1 MSARRIAVVLL
12 AGAAA
17 LLGDRG
23 RVVAHDVADLEF
35 VPKLDRFA
43 LAAAYRR
50 GGEVERA
57 NLEAAMLPIPGADEG
72 AVQLLR
78 DLDGDGDP
86 DEIHFHLE
94 VIEIQ
99 SGSYLGED
107 DIVRYEDVYDRIQ
120 EIKRK

>member
-1 MSARRIAVVLL
+1 MF
-12 AGAAA
+12 AGA
-17 LLGDRG
+17 G
-23 RVVAHDVADLEF
+23 RVGAHDPADLEF

-57 NLEAAMLPIPGADEG
+57 NLEASMLPIPGADEG
-72 AVQLLR
+72 AVQLIR

-94 VIEIQ
+94 VDRDP
-99 SGSYLGED
+99 GGGLPGRVRHVLG
-107 DIVRYEDVYDRIQ
+107 VRAERHAP
-120 EIKRK
+120 